1 MSKLSIHG
9 RKVEGDLEVLRYL
22 LHLDSK
28 EADVLFRYARQR
40 GEARFEYKFK
50 DYTLDWDE
58 SSGDYVVER
67 RD

>member
-22 LHLDSK
+22 LRLDYQ

-40 GEARFEYKFK
+40 GEAKFEYDSK

-58 SSGDYVVER
+58 SGGDYIVER